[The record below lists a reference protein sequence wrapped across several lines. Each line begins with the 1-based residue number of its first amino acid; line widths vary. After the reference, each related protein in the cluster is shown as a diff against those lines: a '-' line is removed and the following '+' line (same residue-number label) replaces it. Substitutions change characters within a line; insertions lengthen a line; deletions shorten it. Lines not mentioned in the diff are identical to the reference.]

1 MVAPIYWRRRD
12 ISAGS
17 YPLNWMHMC
26 MDSNI
31 DLLKLNQPN
40 ARNFLN
46 LIFEKSFLPAITK
59 ATRCQSDSK
68 TLIDQILFNKNCV
81 NLNSGT
87 IVSDT
92 SDHFM
97 TFIAPP
103 GRSKNV
109 PPNSASIVS
118 HDYSLHNLNNLS

>member
-1 MVAPIYWRRRD
+1 MEVVFLASGGLRNILVQYT
-12 ISAGS
+12 
-17 YPLNWMHMC
+17 
-26 MDSNI
+26 I

-97 TFIAPP
+97 TFLAPL

-109 PPNSASIVS
+109 SPNSASIVS
-118 HDYSLHNLNNLS
+118 HDYSLHNLNNFKLELSRID